1 MIRQATQ
8 YMDYD
13 IAIIG
18 LGPAGSTLARLLN
31 PSFKVIA
38 LDTKH
43 QTGDGGFHKPCG
55 GLLADDAQRAFVR
68 QNLNLPADILTNP
81 QIFSVKTYDLQTKLV
96 RNYQRSYVSFDR
108 HKFDLWLKSLIPSNV
123 TVLHNTLC
131 KEVRRIIDGYQ
142 ITYQDE
148 NKNEHNITAQYVV
161 GADGANSLV
170 RRMRYPQHT
179 IRQYVAIQQWFPE
192 LHPNP
197 FNSCVFDNESTNC
210 YAWSISKDG
219 YFIFGGA
226 FPKKV
231 ANQNFE
237 KLKEKLA
244 TQGFIFGK
252 PLKTEKCLV
261 VYPNRLRDF
270 YTGNENIFLIG
281 EAAGFISAS
290 SLEGI
295 SYALDSAEILSKIL
309 NSHHPKPNKCYY
321 QRTIPLRLKL
331 YCKIFK
337 AKLLTTP
344 LWRKLI
350 MKSKIEHIERIE

>member
-1 MIRQATQ
+1 
-8 YMDYD
+8 MDYD

-38 LDTKH
+38 LDKK
-43 QTGDGGFHKPCG
+43 QQSGNEGFRKPCG
-55 GLLADDAQRAFVR
+55 GLLANDAQRAFIR
-68 QNLNLPADILTNP
+68 QQINLPTDILTNP
-81 QIFSVKTYDLQTKLV
+81 QIFSVKTLDLQTNIV
-96 RNYQRSYVSFDR
+96 RNYQRSYVNFDR

-123 TVLHNTLC
+123 TVYHNTLC

-142 ITYQDE
+142 ITYVSND
-148 NKNEHNITAQYVV
+148 NVEHKVTAKYVV
-161 GADGANSLV
+161 GADGANSIV
-170 RRMRYPQHT
+170 RRMRYPNHS
-179 IRQYVAIQQWFPE
+179 IRQYVAIQQWFSE
-192 LHPNP
+192 KHPIP
-197 FNSCVFDNESTNC
+197 FYSCIFDNKLTNC

-226 FPKKV
+226 FPKKN
-231 ANQNFE
+231 ANQHFE
-237 KLKEKLA
+237 LFKQKLTK
-244 TQGFIFGK
+244 QGFIFGT

-295 SYALDSAEILSKIL
+295 SYALDSAEILATIL
-309 NSHHPKPNKCYY
+309 NSGHPKPNKNYY

-331 YCKIFK
+331 YSKIVK
-337 AKLLTTP
+337 AKIITTP
-344 LWRKLI
+344 LWRQLI
-350 MKSKIEHIERIE
+350 MRSKFQHIKTN

>member
-1 MIRQATQ
+1 
-8 YMDYD
+8 MDYD

-18 LGPAGSTLARLLN
+18 LGPAGSTLARLLS

-38 LDTKH
+38 LDKKH
-43 QTGDGGFHKPCG
+43 AVENEGFHKPCG
-55 GLLADDAQRAFVR
+55 GLLANDAQKAFIR
-68 QNLNLPADILTNP
+68 QKLNLPKDILTDP
-81 QIFSVKTYDLQTKLV
+81 QIFSVKTIDLQTKIV

-108 HKFDLWLKSLIPSNV
+108 HKFDLWLKSLIPATV

-142 ITYQDE
+142 ITYIDK
-148 NKNEHNITAQYVV
+148 NKTEHNITTQYVV

-170 RRMRYPQHT
+170 RRMRYPNHT
-179 IRQYVAIQQWFPE
+179 IRQYVAIQQWFTE
-192 LHPNP
+192 QHPDP
-197 FNSCVFDNESTNC
+197 FYSCIFDNKSTNC

-237 KLKEKLA
+237 KLKEKLS
-244 TQGFIFGK
+244 TQKFILGK
-252 PLKTEKCLV
+252 SIKTEKCLV
-261 VYPNRLRDF
+261 VYPNRFRDF

-309 NSHHPKPNKCYY
+309 NSGKPNPNKCYY
-321 QRTIPLRLKL
+321 QNTIPLRLKL
-331 YCKIFK
+331 YSKIVK
-337 AKLLTTP
+337 TKILTTP

-350 MKSKIEHIERIE
+350 MKSKIQHTKQIE